1 MKFYNINEVAELLN
15 VHANTVRN
23 WLKSD
28 QLKSYKFEKA
38 VRISQEDLDEFLA
51 KNKKEEK

>member
-15 VHANTVRN
+15 VHANTIRN
-23 WLKSD
+23 WIKSD

-38 VRISQEDLDEFLA
+38 VRISQEDLEEFLA
-51 KNKKEEK
+51 KNKKEDK